1 MFFNFEITPD
11 LTILD
16 FFLITLILI
25 LDVEILEQLIENNFS
40 LNIYPVKGIRQ
51 IRIRIIPNACLMVFV
66 LQCITTAP
74 TG

>member
-51 IRIRIIPNACLMVFV
+51 I
-66 LQCITTAP
+66 
-74 TG
+74 